1 MFKCNVMQ
9 ITAAY
14 NMVRVYLVFHY
25 KHPENRN
32 TTWDEIVTKHGQT
45 GLSSTEVT
53 NMVKQVSLYEITNC
67 FG

>member
-14 NMVRVYLVFHY
+14 NMGRVYLVFHNY

-32 TTWDEIVTKHGQT
+32 TTWDEIVTKHGH
-45 GLSSTEVT
+45 
-53 NMVKQVSLYEITNC
+53 
-67 FG
+67 